1 MTSGRFSSRCCYW
14 MSFQNKWF
22 RHGCEWHAF
31 VYCGCLLRNKLLGI
45 FYTMRKICHQYHQT
59 KWPAT
64 ELERLFF
71 YFSSVPCRRAD
82 GKPFWYRKFASIAE
96 MRQRRNVQPRKVHD
110 SKTSGAKPM
119 RCQIRSVIPVCQTAD
134 YRRDSGNC
142 HRAVLS
148 YGIRNKSSNT
158 KSEQKLSSGLFYYY
172 AKWFSFKNHGPTFSI
187 SSGFSLVNVNWKPQ
201 YSLVI
206 VMTK

>member
-1 MTSGRFSSRCCYW
+1 MISTRLRVTRFRILWVPSQKQIIGYFLHDEKNLPPIPSDEMTCYRIRT
-14 MSFQNKWF
+14 S
-22 RHGCEWHAF
+22 
-31 VYCGCLLRNKLLGI
+31 
-45 FYTMRKICHQYHQT
+45 
-59 KWPAT
+59 
-64 ELERLFF
+64 FF

-110 SKTSGAKPM
+110 SKTSGTKPM